1 MIGTTGALERHAGY
15 AESKG
20 ALVPTISP
28 LPAAYAVLMIAGT
41 RIFPIT
47 AVVIPHY
54 PQVAHHRWPELARR
68 LDPHF
73 AARGLRPVK
82 LLW

>member
-1 MIGTTGALERHAGY
+1 M
-15 AESKG
+15 
-20 ALVPTISP
+20 
-28 LPAAYAVLMIAGT
+28 LMIAGT
-41 RIFPIT
+41 WIFPIT